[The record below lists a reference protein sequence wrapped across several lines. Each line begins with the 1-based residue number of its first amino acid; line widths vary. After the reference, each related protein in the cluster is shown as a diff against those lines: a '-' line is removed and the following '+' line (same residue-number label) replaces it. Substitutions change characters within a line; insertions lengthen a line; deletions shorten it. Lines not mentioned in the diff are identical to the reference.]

1 MIGVIVTGHGNFA
14 TGLTS
19 SVKLIAG
26 SPENYVPVDFNQD
39 KSTDDLERELREA
52 IDLLK
57 ASCSG
62 ILIFT
67 DLVGGSPFKVSAE
80 LSVELKDSVPIAV
93 LSGTNLGMLVEGNMS
108 RSFMEDLNDLADS
121 LVETGKT
128 QVIHYEFAAPAH
140 EEPEDGDG
148 I

>member
-26 SPENYVPVDFNQD
+26 SPENYVPVDFTQD

-80 LSVELKDSVPIAV
+80 LSVELKDFVPIAV

>member
-26 SPENYVPVDFNQD
+26 SPENYVPVDFTQD

-80 LSVELKDSVPIAV
+80 LSVELKDS
-93 LSGTNLGMLVEGNMS
+93 SGTNLGMLVEGNMS

-121 LVETGKT
+121 LVETGKA

>member
-26 SPENYVPVDFNQD
+26 SPENYVPVDFTQD

-93 LSGTNLGMLVEGNMS
+93 LSGTNLGMLVEGRTGRRRRN
-108 RSFMEDLNDLADS
+108 LNHQ
-121 LVETGKT
+121 KR
-128 QVIHYEFAAPAH
+128 HPASEMIFCGGCLFLCMH
-140 EEPEDGDG
+140 DTCMQD
-148 I
+148 ILLF